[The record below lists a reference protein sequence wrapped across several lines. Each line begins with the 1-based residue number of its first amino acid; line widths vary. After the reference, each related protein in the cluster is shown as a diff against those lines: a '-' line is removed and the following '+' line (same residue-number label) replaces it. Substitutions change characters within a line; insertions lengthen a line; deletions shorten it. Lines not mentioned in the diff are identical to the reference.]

1 MDEVPLGDAGGE
13 EQPGHSRQATAADR
27 ARTQTKAS
35 ILLAEGNAH
44 AAAGRFDDAMASMAS
59 ALAIDPT
66 NLDILDALD
75 ECRAMQAAA
84 AARPQPPVTPET
96 GVGSAADADAPAE
109 QTPRAKGREQAARW
123 QQEGYVGKGGAATDT
138 TPAPSPRSEP
148 PLFMREG
155 AGGMPSNSTQ
165 GATATEPEPEPT
177 LPSEG
182 TGWAGALGKKM
193 GMSDEMIDAMNAV
206 GDRQSAISG
215 RANTVF

>member
-1 MDEVPLGDAGGE
+1 MDEVQLGGAGGE
-13 EQPGHSRQATAADR
+13 EQPGHGRQATAADR

-75 ECRAMQAAA
+75 ECRAMQAASA
-84 AARPQPPVTPET
+84 ATPEPPVTPKP
-96 GVGSAADADAPAE
+96 GDNGAADADAAAE

-123 QQEGYVGKGGAATDT
+123 QEEGYVGAGGAATDT

-155 AGGMPSNSTQ
+155 AGGLPSESTH
-165 GATATEPEPEPT
+165 GATATATEPEPEPT

-206 GDRQSAISG
+206 RLC
-215 RANTVF
+215 RR